1 MGDVVNLNSFR
12 KRKEK
17 ARAERVA
24 AEHRVKFGRTAAEK
38 ATTRREAE
46 RDKKDLDGKRLDD
59 GGNQS

>member
-17 ARAERVA
+17 ARAERLA
-24 AEHRVKFGRTAAEK
+24 AEHRVRFGRTATEK
-38 ATTRREAE
+38 ATARREAE

-59 GGNQS
+59 GGNKT